1 MAINMNRYI
10 DIGTTVV
17 NELTGSRD
25 FSALVF
31 TKDAMKSTVSS
42 SDPNKT
48 QYEAGGVI
56 SLAKDEVGTYF
67 ADTTDIYKFATK
79 YFGYSSLA
87 GRAPNR
93 INIAFVDTDET
104 ANGRFKEV
112 TESFVNFG
120 AVTFIGSGFSIGT
133 AGSNGLLDVAST
145 NSGFGM
151 TYLFVV
157 PVADTDISGT
167 PGHTAFHDIAGTHIV
182 LADDNDAYPA
192 WRACAWAASLNYDD
206 VNASSTLMFK
216 KFGETEGAVKTDAL
230 ANKYDKARVNYM
242 GLVQTR
248 ADVVQFYQT
257 GVNADGL
264 DAGVYL
270 DSAWI
275 RSRIE
280 EGWFSIATNSNKLP
294 ANGTG
299 LATVR
304 AMILGVAERALENGC
319 ILTDKPL
326 TNEQIAL
333 VNQYAGTTAASSAV
347 QATGYYI
354 AATIE
359 LIDGKYTVKYTL
371 VYSKGDHISKV
382 IGTHVL
388 V

>member
-1 MAINMNRYI
+1 MAINMKRYI

-31 TKDAMKSTVSS
+31 TKDAMKSSVTS
-42 SDPNKT
+42 SDANKVA
-48 QYEAGGVI
+48 YEAGNVI

-67 ADTTDIYKFATK
+67 ADSTDIFKFATK
-79 YFGYSSLA
+79 YFGYTSLT
-87 GRAPNR
+87 GRSPNR

-104 ANGRFKEV
+104 ANVRFNEV
-112 TESFVNFG
+112 VESFVNFG
-120 AVTFIGSGFSIGT
+120 TVTFIGSGFTIGT
-133 AGSNGLLDVAST
+133 AGSNGLLDVASS
-145 NSGFGM
+145 NQNFGM
-151 TYLFVV
+151 QYLFVV
-157 PVADTDISGT
+157 PVKDSDIGSD
-167 PGHTAFHDIAGTHIV
+167 GHTLFHDIHGTHIV
-182 LADDNDAYPA
+182 LENDSDAYPA

-206 VNASSTLMFK
+206 INASSTLMFK
-216 KFGETEGAVKTDAL
+216 KFGNTDGAVKTDAL
-230 ANKYDKARVNYM
+230 ADKYDKARINYV

-248 ADVVQFYQT
+248 ADTVQFYQT

-264 DAGVYL
+264 DAGVYI

-275 RSRIE
+275 QSRID
-280 EGWFSIATNSNKLP
+280 EGWFALATGTNKIP

-299 LATVR
+299 LAIVR

-319 ILTDKPL
+319 ILADKPL

-333 VNQYAGTTAASSAV
+333 VNQYAGNTAAADAV
-347 QATGYYI
+347 QTTGYYI
-354 AATIE
+354 AAMIE
-359 LIDGKYTVKYTL
+359 LIDGKYTIKYTL

-382 IGTHVL
+382 VGTHVL